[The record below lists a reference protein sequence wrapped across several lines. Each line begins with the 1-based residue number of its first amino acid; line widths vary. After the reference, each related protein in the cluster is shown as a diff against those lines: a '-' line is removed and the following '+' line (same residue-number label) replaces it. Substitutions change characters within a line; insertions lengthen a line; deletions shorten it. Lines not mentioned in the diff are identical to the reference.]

1 MLSPQRLVLAA
12 TATGL
17 LGRES
22 EILRTALVPIAV
34 SIGLLAIVGMLVLP

>member
-17 LGRES
+17 LGQES
-22 EILRTALVPIAV
+22 EILRAALLPVAV
-34 SIGLLAIVGMLVLP
+34 SVGLLAIVGMIVLL

>member
-22 EILRTALVPIAV
+22 EILRTALVPVAV
-34 SIGLLAIVGMLVLP
+34 SMGLLAILGMFVLP